1 MTEPVL
7 HHYPASPFAEKV
19 RAMLGFKG
27 LAWKSVQI
35 PLILP
40 KPDVVA
46 LTGGYRKTPILQLG
60 ADIYCDTALIARVLE
75 RIAPAPSLFPKG
87 ETLAVQAAAHFADN
101 VMFGIAVPIAFQPGA
116 GMMKLTFPDATPE
129 FLAQFGKDRAAM
141 RQGGTTR
148 RGPLHECK
156 ANMQGLL
163 AKIEAQLS
171 AQVPSSYLF
180 GDQACVADFSLYHV
194 LWPLWKPDDTRQ
206 MLAPYPKTL
215 KFVERM
221 AAIGHGKSTEI
232 TSGDAIQIAKS
243 STPEAVK
250 GAVAL
255 ETDGIALGQQAQ
267 AMPVDS
273 GLDPVK
279 GELLNASADEIVLR
293 RTDPRA
299 GTVHVH
305 FPRFGYQINKPAG

>member
-1 MTEPVL
+1 MTEPIL
-7 HHYPASPFAEKV
+7 HHYPVSPFAEKV

-46 LTGGYRKTPILQLG
+46 LTGGYRKTPLLQLG

-75 RIAPAPSLFPKG
+75 RLAPTPSLYPRG
-87 ETLAVQAAAHFADN
+87 DTLAVQAAAWFADN
-101 VMFGIAVPIAFQPGA
+101 VMFGIAIPIAFQPGA
-116 GMMKLTFPDATPE
+116 GMIKLYFPGATPE
-129 FLAQFGKDRAAM
+129 FLEKFGKDRAAM
-141 RQGGTTR
+141 RQGGTVR

-163 AKIEAQLS
+163 KRIEAQLEG
-171 AQVPSSYLF
+171 PYLF
-180 GDQACVADFSLYHV
+180 GAEACVADFSLYHV
-194 LWPLWKPDDTRQ
+194 LWPIWKVDDTRP
-206 MLAPYPKTL
+206 MLALYPKTQ
-215 KFVERM
+215 KFIERI

-232 TSGDAIQIAKS
+232 SSGDALQIARS

-255 ETDGIALGQQAQ
+255 ETGGIALGERAQ
-267 AMPVDS
+267 VMPVDS
-273 GLDPVK
+273 GLDPVT
-279 GELLNASADEIVLR
+279 GELLSASAGEIVLR
-293 RTDPRA
+293 RSDPRA
-299 GTVHVH
+299 GTVQVH
-305 FPRFGYQINKPAG
+305 FPRFGFQLSKAA